1 MEKVTII
8 SLGWLGLAL
17 YQRLETLGYEAS
29 GSYNTFTKNVK
40 NEFKFDINKDTQ
52 NKYIIESDVII
63 INLPPSKIEN
73 NENFLN
79 IIREYANKKIVFIS
93 STSVYG
99 MQGDVDENTLPT
111 PETSNGSR
119 LLAWEKFIQE
129 HVSNF
134 QIIRSAGQ
142 FGAGRHPANF
152 LSGKENISGGNK
164 CVNMISQEDLLEI
177 ITKSLKSERSQV
189 INATNTSHPTKKE
202 YYTQCCKAM
211 GLPVPSF
218 VDDETNDYKKIN
230 TIYKE
235 YDINSTLTLAL

>member
-17 YQRLETLGYEAS
+17 YQRLEVLGYEVS
-29 GSYNTFTKNVK
+29 GSYNSVTKNVK
-40 NEFKFDINKDTQ
+40 NEFKFDINKETQ
-52 NKYIIESDVII
+52 NKYIVDSDIVV
-63 INLPPSKIEN
+63 INLPPSKITN
-73 NENFLN
+73 NKIFLKFIADN
-79 IIREYANKKIVFIS
+79 SNKKIIFIS

-99 MQGDVDENTLPT
+99 MQGDVDETTT
-111 PETSNGSR
+111 PIPVTKNGID
-119 LLAWEKFIQE
+119 LLEWERFIQKN
-129 HVSNF
+129 VNNF

-177 ITKSLKSERSQV
+177 IIKSIKSEKSQV

-218 VDDETNDYKKIN
+218 IDDETNDYKKIN
-230 TIYKE
+230 TIYKQYE
-235 YDINSTLTLAL
+235 INSTLTLAF